1 MSNGLLIH
9 LLRDTIPDQS
19 RKEPAGR
26 VLCAIDTV
34 GKKRKK
40 SAVKEQGTTG
50 TASPE
55 TPYAQ
60 IIHGWLAAV
69 IFIAITIAVY
79 SPALNGERIWDDD
92 AHLTSPDLRSLH
104 GLVQIWT
111 HPEATQ
117 QYYPLVHSAFWLEH
131 KLWGERLLPYHLVNI
146 FLHAISAVLL
156 LRILQRLRVPGAWLA
171 AGLFALH
178 PVQVESVAWIS
189 ELKNTLSGAFFLS
202 AALLYLRFDETR
214 RRTVYFLALGLFVL
228 GLFCKTVIAT
238 LPAALLVV
246 LWWQRGKLS
255 LKRDVAPLTPFFLV
269 GTAAGLFTA
278 WVERSYIGAQG
289 TDFNFS
295 FVERCLI
302 AGRAFWFYL
311 SKLFWP
317 RDLIFIYPR
326 WHVSQAVWWQ
336 YLFPFAALLL
346 LVLLWTWRRKQRAPL
361 AALLLFFGMLFPV
374 LGFFNVYPFVYSF
387 VADHFQ
393 YLASIGIFA
402 LVGAGL
408 TLLFNRWEGRYRYL
422 GVVVSLLLLV
432 LLGGLTYRQSRM
444 YVNAETLY
452 RVTLQKN
459 PGSWMAHDNLGV
471 ILVAQGRLDEAI
483 GHYHEALKL
492 RPGNPQSHY
501 DLGIALRQKGQTDNA
516 IREYEEALHLRPN
529 YQKAHNN
536 LGNILLQTGQIDEA
550 VNHLR
555 SALELQPDYAEAHN
569 NLGNA
574 LMQKQSVDEAI
585 SHYRQ
590 ALEIRPQ
597 YREAHFNLGGALV
610 RVGRLDEGIGH
621 YREALKAGSNPP
633 EAYLSLG
640 NALQQKGLTEDAL
653 AQFRTA
659 LGLAL
664 AQGNDSLAT
673 LIKKE
678 ITRTREQRSARPQ

>member
-1 MSNGLLIH
+1 MKTKSIGENP
-9 LLRDTIPDQS
+9 TTP
-19 RKEPAGR
+19 RKQ
-26 VLCAIDTV
+26 TV
-34 GKKRKK
+34 R
-40 SAVKEQGTTG
+40 
-50 TASPE
+50 P
-55 TPYAQ
+55 
-60 IIHGWLAAV
+60 WLAAI
-69 IFIAITIAVY
+69 IFLAVTLVAY
-79 SPALNGERIWDDD
+79 SPALNGERLWDDD
-92 AHLTSPDLRSLH
+92 AHLISPELRSFH
-104 GLVQIWT
+104 GLVQIWA
-111 HPEATQ
+111 HPEVTQ
-117 QYYPLVHSAFWLEH
+117 QYYPLVHSAFWLEQ
-131 KLWGERLLPYHLVNI
+131 KLWGDALLPYHLVNI
-146 FLHAISAVLL
+146 FLHVISAVLL
-156 LRILQRLRVPGAWLA
+156 LIILQRLGIPGAWLV
-171 AGLFALH
+171 AGIFALH

-189 ELKNTLSGAFFLS
+189 EQKNTLSGVFFLS
-202 AALLYLRFDETR
+202 AALLYLCFDETR
-214 RRTVYFLALGLFVL
+214 KRTAYFLALVLFVL
-228 GLFCKTVIAT
+228 GLLCKTVIAT
-238 LPAALLVV
+238 LPAVLLVV

-255 LKRDVAPLTPFFLV
+255 LKRDVGPLIPLFLV

-278 WVERSYIGAQG
+278 WVEQSYIGAQG
-289 TDFNFS
+289 ADFRFS

-317 RDLIFIYPR
+317 HDLIFIYPR
-326 WHVSQAVWWQ
+326 WHVSQAIWWQ
-336 YLFPFAALLL
+336 YLFPLAALLL

-361 AALLLFFGMLFPV
+361 AGLLLFFGMLFPA

-393 YLASIGIFA
+393 YLASIGIFTLA
-402 LVGAGL
+402 GAGL
-408 TLLFNRWEGRYRYL
+408 TLLFSQWEGRYRHVGL
-422 GVVVSLLLLV
+422 VVSLLLLG

-459 PGSWMAHDNLGV
+459 PGCWMAHDNLGV

-483 GHYHEALKL
+483 DHYHEALKL
-492 RPGNPQSHY
+492 RPSNPRSHY
-501 DLGIALRQKGQTDNA
+501 DLGIALRRKGQTDDA
-516 IREYEEALHLRPN
+516 IHEYQEALRLRPN

-610 RVGRLDEGIGH
+610 RAGRLDEGIGH

-640 NALQQKGLTEDAL
+640 AALQQKGLTEDAL
-653 AQFRTA
+653 AQLRTA
-659 LGLAL
+659 LGLAI

-678 ITRTREQRSARPQ
+678 ITRTRAQRSVQPQ